1 MDSILT
7 DPNGNF
13 EMPLDWNRDYEISG
27 KSNKL
32 FTDTF
37 AISTMG
43 LEKSDTF
50 RVELNLQGPE
60 FLVRGY
66 VIDKNSKLRLSDVN
80 VELLNA
86 DETKLNVIKTG
97 ASGEFSFKLNRN
109 EQYSI
114 YGNKKKY
121 FTRMVAV
128 STIGLKESKTFEV
141 VLELEEVKEKTT
153 IVLNNIYYDFDKW
166 FIRKDAVGD
175 LDNLLRFMKD
185 NPGTKIEMSSHTD
198 SRGTNTYNLDLS
210 DKRAKSAMDYLIER
224 GVGRDR
230 MQFKGYGETKLVNG
244 CKDGVIC
251 TEAKH
256 QANRRTEFTVLK
268 LD

>member
-1 MDSILT
+1 
-7 DPNGNF
+7 
-13 EMPLDWNRDYEISG
+13 
-27 KSNKL
+27 
-32 FTDTF
+32 
-37 AISTMG
+37 
-43 LEKSDTF
+43 
-50 RVELNLQGPE
+50 
-60 FLVRGY
+60 
-66 VIDKNSKLRLSDVN
+66 
-80 VELLNA
+80 
-86 DETKLNVIKTG
+86 
-97 ASGEFSFKLNRN
+97 
-109 EQYSI
+109 
-114 YGNKKKY
+114 
-121 FTRMVAV
+121 MVSV